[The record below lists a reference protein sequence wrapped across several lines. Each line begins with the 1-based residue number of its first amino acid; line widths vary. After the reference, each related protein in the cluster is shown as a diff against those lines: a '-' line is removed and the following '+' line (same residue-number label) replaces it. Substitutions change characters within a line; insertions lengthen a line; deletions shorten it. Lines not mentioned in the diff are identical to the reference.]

1 MVSCSKN
8 CTSEEMINL
17 IIWEENEI
25 KKVPRSRER
34 KQMELHRI
42 QNMSK
47 KSRVKGCDDKG
58 ISAFTSLQE
67 TLSVIDE
74 EDKSVRILTV
84 LPLESGDRDI
94 RTDEK
99 GNFGESL
106 QLNKWTKG
114 QKRDRWP
121 NKQQQW

>member
-1 MVSCSKN
+1 MTKVY
-8 CTSEEMINL
+8 L
-17 IIWEENEI
+17 RLLHY
-25 KKVPRSRER
+25 KK
-34 KQMELHRI
+34 HY
-42 QNMSK
+42 
-47 KSRVKGCDDKG
+47 
-58 ISAFTSLQE
+58 
-67 TLSVIDE
+67 VIDE

-106 QLNKWTKG
+106 QLNQWTKG

>member
-1 MVSCSKN
+1 
-8 CTSEEMINL
+8 
-17 IIWEENEI
+17 
-25 KKVPRSRER
+25 
-34 KQMELHRI
+34 MELHRI

-47 KSRVKGCDDKG
+47 KSRVKDFDDKG

-74 EDKSVRILTV
+74 EDKSVRNVTV

-106 QLNKWTKG
+106 QLN
-114 QKRDRWP
+114 Q
-121 NKQQQW
+121 